1 MGLSSIGSLNSPIAM
16 QQTAGTTRASS
27 VSFSSKLNGPSAAA
41 GNTGT
46 SGKAVIQA
54 ALDDA
59 SKAEQEEMMRSMLQ
73 SIGMSAISALQNGP
87 QLEKD

>member
-1 MGLSSIGSLNSPIAM
+1 MGLPSIGSVNSQISM

-27 VSFSSKLNGPSAAA
+27 VSFSSKLNTPAAA
-41 GNTGT
+41 SNTGT
-46 SGKAVIQA
+46 SGKAVIQS
-54 ALDDA
+54 ALNDA
-59 SKAEQEEMMRSMLQ
+59 SKEEQVEMMKSMLQ